1 MQFKEK
7 PVIRDKEGHYITM
20 ENILDIYLLYIEDV
34 NILSNIGSN
43 KKNCN
48 IIIVVNLLPH
58 FYLTK

>member
-7 PVIRDKEGHYITM
+7 PVIGDKEGHYITM
-20 ENILDIYLLYIEDV
+20 ENILNIYLLYIEDV

-48 IIIVVNLLPH
+48 IIIVENLLPH